1 MLFTYL
7 KVSLLLSDLWH
18 RLYMKLALNFAETFP
33 ACGRK
38 NTIMADFHKVIRQNM
53 LREKIQKFQGRDRVC
68 SVFTSIPVIFIVIS
82 DISVFKVFDSGI
94 ADGNT
99 ICISSDVFENL
110 INPFRWRS

>member
-1 MLFTYL
+1 MLTISNLPFMLFTYL

-38 NTIMADFHKVIRQNM
+38 DAIMADFHKVIRQNM
-53 LREKIQKFQGRDRVC
+53 LREKIQESQGRDRVC

-82 DISVFKVFDSGI
+82 DIS
-94 ADGNT
+94 
-99 ICISSDVFENL
+99 
-110 INPFRWRS
+110 RSEER